1 MYTPCKVASR
11 RVGGRRL
18 ATPADARMDVDATW
32 KLVFDGVVLVILVV
46 AFFVPPR
53 AETETVFVHV
63 ADE

>member
-1 MYTPCKVASR
+1 MYTQCKVASR
-11 RVGGRRL
+11 RVGGRGPT
-18 ATPADARMDVDATW
+18 TPADARMDVDATW